1 MSATRT
7 RASNR
12 RGDQY
17 FVNIVALAV
26 AVTSSANDVYDSTGA
41 SLMST
46 SGLTALQLGFTG
58 ASPAA
63 GTVMVRDMG
72 TQVTIPG
79 DYAGAS
85 GNTARRVLRK
95 VQLIAPDVASLNTA
109 ANNNI
114 NEGVKGAATGT
125 ATTAQGNV
133 ANPGY
138 GCFYIEV
145 GGIAPSNNTV
155 GGVNKWASL
164 SLPGA

>member
-26 AVTSSANDVYDSTGA
+26 AATSSANDVYDSTGA
-41 SLMST
+41 SLLST
-46 SGLTALQLGFTG
+46 SGSTVLALGFTS
-58 ASPAA
+58 ATPAA

-72 TQVTIPG
+72 TQVIIPA
-79 DYAGAS
+79 DYQGAS

-114 NEGVKGAATGT
+114 NEGVKGTATGSS
-125 ATTAQGNV
+125 TTAQGNV
-133 ANPGY
+133 LNPGY

-145 GGIAPSNNTV
+145 GGISQSNNVV

-164 SLPGA
+164 VLPN

>member
-1 MSATRT
+1 MSSLRT
-7 RASNR
+7 RAANR

-26 AVTSSANDVYDSTGA
+26 ATSGNANDAYDSTGA
-41 SLMST
+41 SLMT
-46 SGLTALQLGFTG
+46 TTGLTALQLGFTG

-79 DYAGAS
+79 DYQGVS

-95 VQLIAPDVASLNTA
+95 VQLIAADASSLNTA

-114 NEGVKGAATGT
+114 NEGVKGTATGST
-125 ATTAQGNV
+125 TTAQGNV
-133 ANPGY
+133 ANPGF

-145 GGIAPSNNTV
+145 GGIAPSNNAV

-164 SLPGA
+164 SLPGY

>member
-26 AVTSSANDVYDSTGA
+26 ATSGNANDVYDSTGA
-41 SLMST
+41 SLMTTT
-46 SGLTALQLGFTG
+46 SLTALQLGFTG

-72 TQVTIPG
+72 TQVTVPG
-79 DYAGAS
+79 DYQGAS

-95 VQLIAPDVASLNTA
+95 VQLIASDASSLNTA

-114 NEGVKGAATGT
+114 NEGVKGTATGST
-125 ATTAQGNV
+125 VTAQGNV

-145 GGIAPSNNTV
+145 GGIAPSNNAV

-164 SLPGA
+164 SLPQL